1 MVNDI
6 KSWFQEY
13 EETNPFSQAFTT
25 RTTLY
30 KRTIK
35 YITLFLLWLTIYT
48 HHLPHLTFYFDRR
61 WDLEWHFCHKLQLRK
76 WLHGVNLFF
85 VLVTKCSFE
94 MREIKRKHVLMWGVK
109 KNLEPLRFSF
119 LLWHGGI
126 GYNYGVCLRVMFGI
140 YDIPESFFLNLRLRN
155 LLFR

>member
-1 MVNDI
+1 MVKDLI
-6 KSWFQEY
+6 QLAAQIVKKTFF
-13 EETNPFSQAFTT
+13 TNIYHKDNNINLDNKNCNP
-25 RTTLY
+25 L
-30 KRTIK
+30 
-35 YITLFLLWLTIYT
+35 LLWLTIYT
-48 HHLPHLTFYFDRR
+48 HHLPRLTFYFDWR
-61 WDLEWHFCHKLQLRK
+61 WDSKWHFCHKLQLRK
-76 WLHGVNLFF
+76 WLHGVNFFF

-140 YDIPESFFLNLRLRN
+140 YDIPESFF
-155 LLFR
+155 

>member
-1 MVNDI
+1 MNFSKHLYIFVGNFDFPFTDILLYTLLPKSLKMVQVLTKLAQQMVRKDVFHKYLPQGQHINLDN
-6 KSWFQEY
+6 KNC
-13 EETNPFSQAFTT
+13 NP
-25 RTTLY
+25 L
-30 KRTIK
+30 
-35 YITLFLLWLTIYT
+35 LLWLTIYT

-109 KNLEPLRFSF
+109 KT
-119 LLWHGGI
+119 
-126 GYNYGVCLRVMFGI
+126 
-140 YDIPESFFLNLRLRN
+140 
-155 LLFR
+155 